1 MIKMT
6 YMSDGKKVELN
17 FDTVEELEKFNEG
30 RMKKLEEKLE
40 EQLREAEDRL
50 EAAKPEI
57 YEEFAKAFLK
67 AKKAGFNPDQLFDL
81 LSDVLQDLADEK
93 VILNE
98 DGSGLLYAGTPA
110 EEETEAGSETKDDPY
125 CKGCGK
131 CAK

>member
-30 RMKKLEEKLE
+30 RREKLE
-40 EQLREAEDRL
+40 KQLKEAEERI
-50 EAAKPEI
+50 EAARAEI
-57 YEEFAKAFLK
+57 YEGFARAFLT
-67 AKKAGFNPDQLFDL
+67 AKKAGFDSDRLFEL

-110 EEETEAGSETKDDPY
+110 EEETEDEPEPEDED
-125 CKGCGK
+125 CRRGCGK
-131 CAK
+131 CGK

>member
-30 RMKKLEEKLE
+30 RREKLE
-40 EQLREAEDRL
+40 EQLKEAEERI
-50 EAAKPEI
+50 EAARAEI
-57 YEEFAKAFLK
+57 YEGFARAFLT
-67 AKKAGFNPDQLFDL
+67 AKKAGFDSDRLFEL

-110 EEETEAGSETKDDPY
+110 EEETEDAPEPKDEDC

-131 CAK
+131 CGK

>member
-30 RMKKLEEKLE
+30 RRKKLE
-40 EQLREAEDRL
+40 EQLKEAEDRI
-50 EAAKPEI
+50 EAATPAI
-57 YEEFAKAFLK
+57 YEGFAKAFLE
-67 AKKAGFNPDQLFDL
+67 AKKAGFDPDRLFDL

-98 DGSGLLYAGTPA
+98 DGSGLLYAGTSE
-110 EEETEAGSETKDDPY
+110 EEETESESETKDDSC
-125 CKGCGK
+125 CKGRGKCGK
-131 CAK
+131 

>member
-30 RMKKLEEKLE
+30 RREKLE
-40 EQLREAEDRL
+40 KQLKEAEERI
-50 EAAKPEI
+50 EAARAEI
-57 YEEFAKAFLK
+57 YEGFARAFLT
-67 AKKAGFNPDQLFDL
+67 AKKAGFDSDRLFEL

-98 DGSGLLYAGTPA
+98 DGSGLLYAETPT
-110 EEETEAGSETKDDPY
+110 EEETEDEQEPKDEDC

-131 CAK
+131 CGK

>member
-30 RMKKLEEKLE
+30 RREKLE
-40 EQLREAEDRL
+40 KQLKEAEERI
-50 EAAKPEI
+50 EAARAEI
-57 YEEFAKAFLK
+57 YEGFARAFLT
-67 AKKAGFNPDQLFDL
+67 AKKAGFDSDRLFEL

-110 EEETEAGSETKDDPY
+110 EEETEDESEPEDED
-125 CKGCGK
+125 CRRGCGK
-131 CAK
+131 CGK

>member
-30 RMKKLEEKLE
+30 RREKLE
-40 EQLREAEDRL
+40 KQLKEAEERI
-50 EAAKPEI
+50 EAARAEI
-57 YEEFAKAFLK
+57 YEGFARAFLT
-67 AKKAGFNPDQLFDL
+67 AKKAGFDSDRLFEL

-110 EEETEAGSETKDDPY
+110 EEDAEDEPEPNDGDC

-131 CAK
+131 CGK

>member
-30 RMKKLEEKLE
+30 RREKLE
-40 EQLREAEDRL
+40 EQLKEAEERI
-50 EAAKPEI
+50 EAARAEI
-57 YEEFAKAFLK
+57 YEGFARAFLT
-67 AKKAGFNPDQLFDL
+67 AKKAGFDSDRLFDL

-110 EEETEAGSETKDDPY
+110 EEETEDESEPKDEDC

-131 CAK
+131 CGK

>member
-30 RMKKLEEKLE
+30 RREKLE
-40 EQLREAEDRL
+40 KQLKEAEERI
-50 EAAKPEI
+50 EAAREEI
-57 YEEFAKAFLK
+57 YEGFARAFLT
-67 AKKAGFNPDQLFDL
+67 AKKAGFDSDRLFDL

-98 DGSGLLYAGTPA
+98 DGSGLLYAGIPS
-110 EEETEAGSETKDDPY
+110 EEEDEDEPEPKDED
-125 CKGCGK
+125 CCRGCGK
-131 CAK
+131 CRK

>member
-30 RMKKLEEKLE
+30 RREKLE
-40 EQLREAEDRL
+40 KQLKEAEERI
-50 EAAKPEI
+50 EAARAEI
-57 YEEFAKAFLK
+57 YEGFARAFLT
-67 AKKAGFNPDQLFDL
+67 AKKAGFDSDRLFEL

-98 DGSGLLYAGTPA
+98 DGSGLLYAGTP
-110 EEETEAGSETKDDPY
+110 EEDEPEPKDEDC

-131 CAK
+131 CGK

>member
-30 RMKKLEEKLE
+30 RREKLE
-40 EQLREAEDRL
+40 KQLKEAEERI
-50 EAAKPEI
+50 EAARAEI
-57 YEEFAKAFLK
+57 YEGFARAFLT
-67 AKKAGFNPDQLFDL
+67 AKKAGFDSDRLFEL

-110 EEETEAGSETKDDPY
+110 EEETEDEPEQRGED
-125 CKGCGK
+125 CRRGCGK
-131 CAK
+131 CGK

>member
-30 RMKKLEEKLE
+30 RREKLE
-40 EQLREAEDRL
+40 EQLKEAEERI
-50 EAAKPEI
+50 EAARAEI
-57 YEEFAKAFLK
+57 YEGFARAFLT
-67 AKKAGFNPDQLFDL
+67 AKKAGFDSDRLFEL

-110 EEETEAGSETKDDPY
+110 EEETEDEPEPEDEDC

-131 CAK
+131 CGK

>member
-30 RMKKLEEKLE
+30 RREKLE
-40 EQLREAEDRL
+40 KQLKEAEERI
-50 EAAKPEI
+50 EAARAEI
-57 YEEFAKAFLK
+57 YEGFARAFLT
-67 AKKAGFNPDQLFDL
+67 AKKAGFDSDRLFDL

-98 DGSGLLYAGTPA
+98 DGSGLLYAGTS
-110 EEETEAGSETKDDPY
+110 EEDEPEPEDEDC

-131 CAK
+131 CGK

>member
-30 RMKKLEEKLE
+30 RREKLE
-40 EQLREAEDRL
+40 EQLKEAEERI
-50 EAAKPEI
+50 EAARAEI
-57 YEEFAKAFLK
+57 YEGFARAFLT
-67 AKKAGFNPDQLFDL
+67 AKKAGFDSDRLFEL

-98 DGSGLLYAGTPA
+98 DGSGLLYAGTS
-110 EEETEAGSETKDDPY
+110 EEDEPEPEDEDC

-131 CAK
+131 CGK

>member
-30 RMKKLEEKLE
+30 RMEKLE
-40 EQLREAEDRL
+40 EQLKEAEDRL

-67 AKKAGFNPDQLFDL
+67 AKKAGFDPDQLFDL

-98 DGSGLLYAGTPA
+98 DGSGLLYAGTLA
-110 EEETEAGSETKDDPY
+110 QDEETESESETKDDHC
-125 CKGCGK
+125 CKGCGR

>member
-30 RMKKLEEKLE
+30 RREKLE
-40 EQLREAEDRL
+40 KQLKEAEERI
-50 EAAKPEI
+50 EAARAEI
-57 YEEFAKAFLK
+57 YEGFARAFLT
-67 AKKAGFNPDQLFDL
+67 AKKAGFDSDRLFEL

-98 DGSGLLYAGTPA
+98 DGSGLLYAGTPE
-110 EEETEAGSETKDDPY
+110 EEETEDEPEPKDEDC

-131 CAK
+131 CGK

>member
-30 RMKKLEEKLE
+30 RREKLE
-40 EQLREAEDRL
+40 EQLKEAEERI
-50 EAAKPEI
+50 EAARAEI
-57 YEEFAKAFLK
+57 YEGFARAFLT
-67 AKKAGFNPDQLFDL
+67 AKKAGFDSDRLFEL

-110 EEETEAGSETKDDPY
+110 EEETEDDPETKDEGC
-125 CKGCGK
+125 CKDCGK
-131 CAK
+131 CRK

>member
-30 RMKKLEEKLE
+30 RREKLE
-40 EQLREAEDRL
+40 KQLKEAEERI
-50 EAAKPEI
+50 EAARAEI
-57 YEEFAKAFLK
+57 YEGFARAFLT
-67 AKKAGFNPDQLFDL
+67 AKKAGFDSDRLFEL

-98 DGSGLLYAGTPA
+98 DGSGLLYAETP
-110 EEETEAGSETKDDPY
+110 EEDEPEDEPEPKDEDC

-131 CAK
+131 CRK